1 MCSSDLLPVPA
12 VLVSAINVD
21 LIVTTASDLLCARQK
36 SNGTSKM
43 PEEIKPTRWLTKAAL
58 AQHYCISLRTVTN
71 LMRRRVLPYVKIGHV
86 VRFDSE
92 ACEQAMKKYEVVS
105 VG

>member
-1 MCSSDLLPVPA
+1 M
-12 VLVSAINVD
+12 SAINVD
-21 LIVTTASDLLCARQK
+21 LIVTTASDLLCARPT

-43 PEEIKPTRWLTKAAL
+43 PEENKPTRWLTKAAL

-86 VRFDSE
+86 VRFDPE
-92 ACEQAMKKYEVVS
+92 ACEQAMRKYEVVS
-105 VG
+105 VS